1 MTGFGLGS
9 AGRGLNKLNIE
20 IKSVNSR
27 FLEIKFR
34 GIQLDSSLENKLKK
48 IIEKKLYR
56 GSVLVRIDK
65 NRKNDFKEISFNQER
80 FEIIRDILKNIHV
93 LYGQRMSLSNIIST
107 NDLLKV
113 EEEVTLKPNLII
125 KAVEKALDELNEMR
139 IYEGQEIFQD
149 TSKRVDLINKTLDLL
164 ENKIKSYKTL
174 KHKNLK
180 SNIEEMIADETLDE
194 SRLIQEVAY
203 FVEKMDISEEI
214 IRSKSHFKQLYSYLE
229 SDYPVGKKINFLV
242 QEIGREINTIGSKSH
257 QVDVT
262 IDVVEVKDELEKI
275 REQIQN
281 IL

>member
-9 AGRGLNKLNIE
+9 SGRGLNKLNIE

-48 IIEKKLYR
+48 LIEKKLHR
-56 GSVLVRIDK
+56 GSVLVLIDK

-113 EEEVTLKPNLII
+113 EEEVAIQPNLVI
-125 KAVEKALDELNEMR
+125 KAVEKALEELNVMR
-139 IYEGQEIFQD
+139 INEGQEIFQD
-149 TSKRVDLINKTLDLL
+149 TSKRLDLINKTLDLL
-164 ENKIKSYKTL
+164 EKKIKLYKTL
-174 KHKNLK
+174 KHNNLK

-203 FVEKMDISEEI
+203 FVEKMDVTEEI
-214 IRSKSHFKQLYSYLE
+214 IRSKSHFKQLYSYME

-257 QVDVT
+257 QADVT
-262 IDVVEVKDELEKI
+262 IDIVEVKNELEKI